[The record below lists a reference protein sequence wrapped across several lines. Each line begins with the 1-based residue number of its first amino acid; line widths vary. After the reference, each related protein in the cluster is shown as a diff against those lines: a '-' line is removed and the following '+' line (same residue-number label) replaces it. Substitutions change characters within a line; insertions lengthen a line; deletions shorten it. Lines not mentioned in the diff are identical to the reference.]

1 MAKKTNENLI
11 PQNKR
16 TKDEQ
21 REIARQGG
29 IASGKA
35 RREKKQVRDFINA
48 WLDEEHTD
56 KSGQIKTGADI
67 LASKLIRMG
76 ANDGNVKAIEMLLA
90 LAGQK
95 PAEKIIVSDIDNDV
109 INEVER
115 MVESG
120 QKTSD

>member
-1 MAKKTNENLI
+1 MASKKNLKPFTSEQSREKAVENGR
-11 PQNKR
+11 K
-16 TKDEQ
+16 
-21 REIARQGG
+21 GG
-29 IASGKA
+29 IASGVSK
-35 RREKKQVRDFINA
+35 REKKLVKDYINA

-56 KSGQIKTGADI
+56 KSGQTKTGAEI
-67 LASKLIRMG
+67 VAGKLVKMG
-76 ANDGNVKAIEMLLA
+76 ANDGNMKAIEMLLA

-95 PAEKIIVSDIDNDV
+95 PAEKVIVSDIDNDV

>member
-1 MAKKTNENLI
+1 MA
-11 PQNKR
+11 NKR
-16 TKDEQ
+16 PPNAEKGQFRTGDKQ
-21 REIARQGG
+21 VEIAKQGG
-29 IASGKA
+29 IASGIA

-56 KSGQIKTGADI
+56 KSGNVLTGAEMI
-67 LASKLIRMG
+67 ASKIVQMSIK
-76 ANDGNVKAIEMLLA
+76 DGNMKSMEMLLA

-95 PAEKIIVSDIDNDV
+95 PAEKVIVSDIDNDV

>member
-16 TKDEQ
+16 TKAEQ

-56 KSGQIKTGADI
+56 KSGNVLTGAEMI
-67 LASKLIRMG
+67 ASKIVQMSIK
-76 ANDGNVKAIEMLLA
+76 DGNMKSMEMLLA

-95 PAEKIIVSDIDNDV
+95 PAEKVIVSDIDNDV

>member
-16 TKDEQ
+16 TKAEQ

-29 IASGKA
+29 IASGIA

-56 KSGQIKTGADI
+56 KSGNVLTGAEM
-67 LASKLIRMG
+67 LASKIVQMSIK
-76 ANDGNVKAIEMLLA
+76 DGNMKSVEMLLA

-95 PAEKIIVSDIDNDV
+95 PAEKVIVSDIDNDV

>member
-1 MAKKTNENLI
+1 MA
-11 PQNKR
+11 NKR
-16 TKDEQ
+16 PPNAEKGQFQTGDKQ
-21 REIARQGG
+21 VEIAKQGG

-56 KSGQIKTGADI
+56 KSGNVLTGAEMI
-67 LASKLIRMG
+67 ASKIVQMSIK
-76 ANDGNVKAIEMLLA
+76 DGNMKSMEMLLA

-95 PAEKIIVSDIDNDV
+95 PADKVIVSDIDNDV

>member
-1 MAKKTNENLI
+1 MAKKTNGNLI

-16 TKDEQ
+16 TKAEQ

-29 IASGKA
+29 IASGIA

-56 KSGQIKTGADI
+56 KSGNVLTGAEM
-67 LASKLIRMG
+67 LASKIVQMSIK
-76 ANDGNVKAIEMLLA
+76 DGNMKSVEMLLA

-95 PAEKIIVSDIDNDV
+95 PAEKVIVSDIDNDV

>member
-1 MAKKTNENLI
+1 MAKKRPPNGRMT
-11 PQNKR
+11 QFR
-16 TKDEQ
+16 SGDEAVKNGQ
-21 REIARQGG
+21 KGG
-29 IASGKA
+29 IASGIS
-35 RREKKQVRDFINA
+35 RREKKMVRDFINA

-56 KSGQIKTGADI
+56 KSGNVLTGAEMI
-67 LASKLIRMG
+67 ASKIVQMSIK
-76 ANDGNVKAIEMLLA
+76 DGNMKSMEMLLA

>member
-16 TKDEQ
+16 TKAEQ
-21 REIARQGG
+21 REIAKQGG
-29 IASGKA
+29 IASGIA

-56 KSGQIKTGADI
+56 KSGNVLTGAEMI
-67 LASKLIRMG
+67 ASKIVQMSIK
-76 ANDGNVKAIEMLLA
+76 DGNMKSMEMLLA

-95 PAEKIIVSDIDNDV
+95 PAEKVIVSDIDNDV

>member
-16 TKDEQ
+16 TKAER

-56 KSGQIKTGADI
+56 KSGNVLTGAEM
-67 LASKLIRMG
+67 LASKIVQMSIK
-76 ANDGNVKAIEMLLA
+76 DGNMKSVEMLLA

-95 PAEKIIVSDIDNDV
+95 PAEKVIVSDIDNDV
-109 INEVER
+109 INEVEK
-115 MVESG
+115 MVEGG

>member
-1 MAKKTNENLI
+1 MSKKRPPNAEKGQFQTG
-11 PQNKR
+11 
-16 TKDEQ
+16 DEQ
-21 REIARQGG
+21 VEIARQGG

-35 RREKKQVRDFINA
+35 RREKKMVRDFINT

-56 KSGQIKTGADI
+56 KSGQTKTGADI

-76 ANDGNVKAIEMLLA
+76 ANDGNMKAIEMLLA

-95 PAEKIIVSDIDNDV
+95 PAEKVIVSDIDNDV

-115 MVESG
+115 MVESE